1 MKTSFIFLLSAA
13 LFLLI
18 SSFSV
23 SKNDFG
29 KSDKYINS
37 AKCDATENLDW
48 KLAIQT
54 YTLNRFTF
62 EESLDK
68 IQAGGFKYVEA
79 YPGQDFGAGI
89 EGKTHFSMD
98 GAKREKMK
106 GMLDS
111 RGLKLINYGVVKCK
125 SAEEWKQV
133 FEFASAMG
141 IETITAEPLYEHLN
155 LIDQMANEYGINIAI
170 HNHPSPS
177 SFFHP
182 DSVLNAL
189 NGKSD
194 RLGACADV
202 GHWIRSGLEPVECL
216 KKLQGKIISLH
227 FKDLNEKSRKAHDV
241 VWGTGITDVENVLK
255 ELKRL
260 NFKGVFTIEYEHNW
274 DNNMPEVTKSAEY
287 FNQTVKKLK

>member
-1 MKTSFIFLLSAA
+1 MKTLFNLFFSLS
-13 LFLLI
+13 LVLLI
-18 SSFSV
+18 SSYSEPNHAFLKS
-23 SKNDFG
+23 NNFRDF
-29 KSDKYINS
+29 KSDDINES
-37 AKCDATENLDW
+37 SDW
-48 KLAIQT
+48 KLAVQT

-62 EESLDK
+62 EEALDK

-98 GAKREKMK
+98 GSKRDKMK
-106 GMLDS
+106 EMLDS

-141 IETITAEPLYEHLN
+141 IETITAEPLSEHLN

-177 SFFHP
+177 SYFHP

-227 FKDLNEKSRKAHDV
+227 FKDLNEKSREAHDV
-241 VWGTGITDVENVLK
+241 VWGTGVVGVEAVLK
-255 ELKRL
+255 ELKSQ
-260 NFKGVFTIEYEHNW
+260 NFKGVFTIEYEYNW
-274 DNNMPEVTKSAEY
+274 DNNMPEVIESAEY
-287 FNQTVKKLK
+287 FNQTVKKLR